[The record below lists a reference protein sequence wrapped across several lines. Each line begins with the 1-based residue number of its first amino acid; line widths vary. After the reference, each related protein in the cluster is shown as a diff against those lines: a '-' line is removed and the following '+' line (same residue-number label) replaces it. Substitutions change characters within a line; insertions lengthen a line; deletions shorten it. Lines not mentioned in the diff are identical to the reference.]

1 MKTDPMTPIDRLRND
16 NSVVCHFLCVC
27 VCVFGMRP
35 LRWLLLFSILITS
48 LLLYIFIYPFFCY
61 RCLFLSIS
69 KCVFAQRFF
78 VFVCVPFSMKPI
90 DIARG
95 ADDTLFQKKRT
106 DAAATAL
113 TTSLQILSALDLFL
127 LITLYNSWKQTV
139 HVLHDEQ

>member
-16 NSVVCHFLCVC
+16 NSVVYHFLCVC
-27 VCVFGMRP
+27 LCECVRYEAIEVVFFRF
-35 LRWLLLFSILITS
+35 LLLLFYYT
-48 LLLYIFIYPFFCY
+48 F
-61 RCLFLSIS
+61 LFTHSSAISIS
-69 KCVFAQRFF
+69 FFQSLNVCLRNVFF
-78 VFVCVPFSMKPI
+78 VPFSMKPI